1 VCPVPPKGPDKRAGA
16 EAGERVGAM
25 ARILVIDDEASIR
38 NLLDTALRRQG
49 HEVVLAGK
57 GRTGVNLFKHT
68 RPQVTIVDLKL
79 PDMGGLAVLQEI
91 RALDPAAPVIIL
103 TGFGT
108 EEGVQQARELGVTEF
123 LQKGFA
129 TGFSLQSLDSAVTR
143 VLTRSG
149 QAP

>member
-1 VCPVPPKGPDKRAGA
+1 
-16 EAGERVGAM
+16 
-25 ARILVIDDEASIR
+25 
-38 NLLDTALRRQG
+38 
-49 HEVVLAGK
+49 
-57 GRTGVNLFKHT
+57 
-68 RPQVTIVDLKL
+68 VDLKL